1 MKKTLLIVGDEVD
14 YESFKKVRRNTNKD
28 KIFNYLSIDYKT
40 LFSKKLPEIES
51 EEIIIYLFFP
61 FDYWD
66 KYIEPKNYKG
76 VYGSGKFF
84 NRFKSACKKIEKI
97 LNNKYKDKIIH
108 YIIPANMMYQDRDK
122 ELTKDLLKKSK
133 VTVPKTIQSRDI
145 KKIKRIIKKTNLFIK
160 VRYGAMGKGITYLK
174 KDEWKTNFR
183 FKNNKIISKKS
194 DYGWTFID
202 ITNNDEFLKQLLKQ
216 DITIEE
222 EIQPYIVDKKK
233 FDLRIYVSFNQVRYI
248 YPRTNKSMSVTTNI
262 SQGGKGESQSFLNKI
277 PKELL
282 DQAKKE
288 AINATKAMQTNF
300 AGVDVMFDGKKN
312 KPFVIE
318 IQAFPGF
325 PASKKYNISKRILND
340 IKENLN

>member
-1 MKKTLLIVGDEVD
+1 MKKTLLIIGDECD

-28 KIFNYLSIDYKT
+28 KAFNYLWINYDK
-40 LFSKKLPEIES
+40 LFSKQLPEIET

-61 FDYWD
+61 FNYWD

-84 NRFKSACKKIEKI
+84 NRFKEACKKIEKI
-97 LNNKYKDKIIH
+97 INQKYKDKIIH
-108 YIIPANMMYQDRDK
+108 YIIPADMMYQDRDK
-122 ELTKDLLKKSK
+122 ELTKEILKKAK
-133 VTVPKTIQSRDI
+133 VQVPKTIKSRDI
-145 KKIKRIIKKTNLFIK
+145 KKIKNILKKTNLFIK

-174 KDEWKTNFR
+174 KDAWKTNFR
-183 FKNNKIISKKS
+183 FKNGKIKSKKS

-202 ITNNDEFLKQLLKQ
+202 ITNNDNFLKQLLKE

-233 FDLRIYVSFNQVRYI
+233 FDLRIYVSFNQIRYI
-248 YPRTNKSMSVTTNI
+248 YPRTNKSFSVTTNI
-262 SQGGKGESQSFLNKI
+262 SQGGKGESQLFLNKI
-277 PKELL
+277 PKKLL
-282 DQAKKE
+282 NQAKKE
-288 AINATKAMQTNF
+288 AINAAIAMKTNF

-325 PASKKYNISKRILND
+325 PGSKRFNISKRILKD
-340 IKENLN
+340 IKHHFN

>member
-1 MKKTLLIVGDEVD
+1 
-14 YESFKKVRRNTNKD
+14 
-28 KIFNYLSIDYKT
+28 
-40 LFSKKLPEIES
+40 
-51 EEIIIYLFFP
+51 
-61 FDYWD
+61 
-66 KYIEPKNYKG
+66 
-76 VYGSGKFF
+76 
-84 NRFKSACKKIEKI
+84 
-97 LNNKYKDKIIH
+97 
-108 YIIPANMMYQDRDK
+108 
-122 ELTKDLLKKSK
+122 
-133 VTVPKTIQSRDI
+133 
-145 KKIKRIIKKTNLFIK
+145 
-160 VRYGAMGKGITYLK
+160 MGKGITYLK

>member
-122 ELTKDLLKKSK
+122 ELTKDLLKK
-133 VTVPKTIQSRDI
+133 
-145 KKIKRIIKKTNLFIK
+145 
-160 VRYGAMGKGITYLK
+160 
-174 KDEWKTNFR
+174 
-183 FKNNKIISKKS
+183 
-194 DYGWTFID
+194 
-202 ITNNDEFLKQLLKQ
+202 
-216 DITIEE
+216 
-222 EIQPYIVDKKK
+222 
-233 FDLRIYVSFNQVRYI
+233 
-248 YPRTNKSMSVTTNI
+248 
-262 SQGGKGESQSFLNKI
+262 
-277 PKELL
+277 
-282 DQAKKE
+282 
-288 AINATKAMQTNF
+288 
-300 AGVDVMFDGKKN
+300 
-312 KPFVIE
+312 
-318 IQAFPGF
+318 
-325 PASKKYNISKRILND
+325 
-340 IKENLN
+340 